1 MPSSGSFS
9 RYVIDRFG
17 GVEVLD
23 LRRDGLLPSPA
34 PGELRIRVEASS
46 VQFTDTIVRRGQYP
60 DAGKPPII
68 PGYDFVGRIDA
79 LGTGVSGWSVGE
91 RVADMCTIGAN
102 ASHIMRSAQ
111 DVTRVPDSLDA
122 AEACALILSGVT
134 AWQLLVRHARVAREQ
149 RILVQG
155 GNGGVGWFAIQFALN
170 AGLQVWTT
178 ARVEHHAG
186 LRALGAT
193 PLDYRD
199 PNYPAQLRAATDGG
213 VDWVVDGQ
221 GADGFRLSLACLRRG
236 GKLVFIGTSEAVNHG
251 RNMIVAGAKLLAR
264 NLIPW
269 GPRIGLYT
277 VTGMRKR
284 HPEWFK
290 EDLAN
295 LFDLLERKSVVVRID
310 RRIGFEQVPAAHRA
324 LEQGGVSGKIVLI
337 PER

>member
-1 MPSSGSFS
+1 MPTSNTYS

-17 GVEVLD
+17 DVEA
-23 LRRDGLLPSPA
+23 LRLQCDESLPSPGPA
-34 PGELRIRVEASS
+34 EVRITISASS
-46 VQFTDTIVRRGQYP
+46 VQFTDTIIRRGKYP

-79 LGTGVSGWSVGE
+79 LGAGVTTWSLGD

-102 ASHIMRSAQ
+102 ASHIIRPAS
-111 DVTRVPDSLDA
+111 DLTRVPDSLDA

-134 AWQLLVRHARVAREQ
+134 AWQLLFRHAHVARGE

-155 GNGGVGWFAIQFALN
+155 GNGGVGWFAVQFALS
-170 AGLQVWTT
+170 AGLHVWAA
-178 ARVEHHAG
+178 ARSEHHAG

-199 PNYPAQLRAATDGG
+199 PNYPAQLRTEAAGG

-221 GADGFRLSLACLRRG
+221 GADGFMPSLACLRRG
-236 GKLVFIGTSEAVNHG
+236 GKLVFIGASEAVNQG
-251 RNMIVAGAKLLAR
+251 QSMIATGAKLLAR

-269 GPRIGLYT
+269 GPRIGLYSVT
-277 VTGMRKR
+277 VMRKR

-290 EDLAN
+290 EDLAK
-295 LFDLLERKSVVVRID
+295 LFDKLERKSVVVRID
-310 RRIGFEQVPAAHRA
+310 RRIGFDGVPAAHRA
-324 LEQGGVSGKIVLI
+324 LQQGGVSGKIVLI
-337 PER
+337 LEG